1 MGVGDGGSEAGVEA
15 VRWGWRME
23 AVRQGWRL

>member
-1 MGVGDGGSEAGVEA
+1 MGVEDGGSEAGVEA
-15 VRWGWRME
+15 VRWGWGMD